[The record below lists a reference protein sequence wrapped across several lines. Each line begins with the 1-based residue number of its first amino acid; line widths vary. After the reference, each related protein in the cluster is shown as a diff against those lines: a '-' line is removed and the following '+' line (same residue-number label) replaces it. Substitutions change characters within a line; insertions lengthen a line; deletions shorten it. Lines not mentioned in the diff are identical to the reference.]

1 MKKIILGL
9 SLVTVCCFTLSSST
23 ENKANN
29 EKITIIATIP
39 SRETLLTMFAAG
51 IMQPIKEVAIAL
63 DLHIQNLEEG
73 TSEEV
78 SPAE

>member
-1 MKKIILGL
+1 MD
-9 SLVTVCCFTLSSST
+9 
-23 ENKANN
+23 N

-63 DLHIQNLEEG
+63 DLHAQNLEEG
-73 TSEEV
+73 ASEEA